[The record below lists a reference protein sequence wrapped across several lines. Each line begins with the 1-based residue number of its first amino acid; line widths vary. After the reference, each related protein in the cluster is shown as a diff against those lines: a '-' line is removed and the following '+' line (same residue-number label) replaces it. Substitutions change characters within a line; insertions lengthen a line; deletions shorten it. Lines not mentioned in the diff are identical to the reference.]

1 MGRGIPLR
9 GSSKRLKLVLL
20 MIGGLG
26 FVAAAAYLYVFQRP
40 DGPRLMRLRAYW
52 NNPSEHPEWTVA
64 AGERCP
70 GAPFIMPTDGMIGFI
85 WGDSFRPGHVHQGID
100 VFAPT
105 ARDAIGETPVLA
117 AYDGYITRQADWRS
131 ALIQRVPRDP
141 LRPERQIW
149 LYYTHMADA
158 QGNSFI
164 EPEFPAGTEEEFVAA
179 GTLLGYQGNYSG
191 NPENPTGLHL
201 HFSIVKDDG
210 DGSFLSE
217 LDIDNTVDPSPYLGL
232 ELNAERA
239 DGSIL
244 LCPDEPYPGV

>member
-1 MGRGIPLR
+1 MGRGIPLQ
-9 GSSKRLKLVLL
+9 GSSRKIKIALL
-20 MIGGLG
+20 LFSLLAIG
-26 FVAAAAYLYVFQRP
+26 ATAAYLYLRERP

-52 NNPSEHPEWTVA
+52 DNPDEYPQWTVA
-64 AGERCP
+64 AGDRCP
-70 GAPFIMPTDGMIGFI
+70 GAPFIMPSDGMIGFI

-105 ARDAIGETPVLA
+105 TRDALGETPVLA
-117 AYDGYITRQADWRS
+117 VYDGYITRQADWRS
-131 ALIQRVPRDP
+131 ALIQRVPSDP
-141 LRPERQIW
+141 LQPERQIW

-164 EPEFPAGTEEEFVAA
+164 EAEFPPGTTERFVTA

-191 NPENPTGLHL
+191 NPQNPTGLHL

-217 LDIDNTVDPSPYLGL
+217 LEIENTVDPSPYFGL
-232 ELNAERA
+232 ELNAERN
-239 DGSIL
+239 DGSVP
-244 LCPDEPYPGV
+244 LCPDGPYSGT